1 MTEGSLFTPQSA
13 VSRPRSA
20 LLISPA
26 GPIKEEVLDRGLAS
40 ALDLGVPIDWPTG
53 WRENILQSDGFFAG
67 SDLQRARWLREAI
80 DAEHGDLWMSR
91 GGYGCIRT
99 LQASDAPRGVLTG
112 DRSPTLWGFSD
123 GTALLTAWDRCG
135 WPAWHAP
142 PISQLPRLDDLS
154 RASLELA
161 WKTDQAAPILGLTTR
176 VSGEARGPIA
186 GGNLAV
192 LTSLI
197 GTPWAAD
204 LRDRIVL
211 LEDVAEAPYAIDRML
226 TQLILSG
233 AFEGALGFIIGQFTG
248 LSEGARAEADRVICE
263 RLVPLELPMVTG
275 LPVGHE
281 SQNLPLPYGAG
292 SRLLTVLEAGSDGQ
306 GLLQF
311 EPNS

>member
-1 MTEGSLFTPQSA
+1 MIEGSLFTAQSDPN
-13 VSRPRSA
+13 RPRSA

-26 GPIKEEVLDRGLAS
+26 GPIQEDVLDRGLAK
-40 ALDLGVPIDWPTG
+40 AVELGISIDWPTG
-53 WRENILQSDGFFAG
+53 WRENVLHADGLFAG

-80 DAEHGDLWMSR
+80 DGDHDDIWMSR

-99 LQASDAPRGVLTG
+99 LEASETPRGFLAG
-112 DRSPTLWGFSD
+112 ARSPTLWGFSD
-123 GTALLTAWDRCG
+123 GTALLAAWDRAG

-142 PISQLPRLDDLS
+142 PVSQLPRLDDLS

-161 WKTDQAAPILGLTTR
+161 WKTGQAAPILELTTQ
-176 VSGEARGPIA
+176 VAGQARGPIG

-192 LTSLI
+192 LASCL

-211 LEDVAEAPYAIDRML
+211 LEDVGEAPYAIDRML
-226 TQLILSG
+226 TQLILGG
-233 AFEGALGFIIGQFTG
+233 AFDGALGFVIGQFTG
-248 LSEGARAEADRVICE
+248 LSDRSRSQADEVINE
-263 RLVPLELPMVTG
+263 RLVPLGLPMVTG

-281 SQNLPLPYGAG
+281 SANIPLPFGAG
-292 SRLLTVLEAGSDGQ
+292 SKLLAVLEARTDGH
-306 GLLQF
+306 GLIQF

>member
-1 MTEGSLFTPQSA
+1 MTTGSLFTPQSDE
-13 VSRPRSA
+13 RRTRSA

-40 ALDLGVPIDWPTG
+40 AAELDIPIGWPTG
-53 WRENILQSDGFFAG
+53 WRENVLRCEGLFAG
-67 SDLQRARWLREAI
+67 SDAQRAGWLREAI
-80 DAEHGDLWMSR
+80 DGEHSDIWMSR

-99 LQASDAPRGVLTG
+99 LEASNAPEGLLAG
-112 DRSPTLWGFSD
+112 ARSPTLWGFSD
-123 GTALLTAWDRCG
+123 GTALLAAWDRCG

-142 PISQLPRLDDLS
+142 PISQIPRLDDLS

-161 WKTDQAAPILGLTTR
+161 WKTGQVAPILGLTTQ
-176 VSGEARGPIA
+176 VSGQARGPIA

-192 LTSLI
+192 LTSLL

-211 LEDVAEAPYAIDRML
+211 LEDVGEAPYAIDRML

-248 LSEGARAEADRVICE
+248 LSDRSRAQADAVISE
-263 RLVPLELPMVTG
+263 RLVPLGIPMVTG

-281 SQNLPLPYGAG
+281 SQNLPLPFGAG
-292 SRLLTVLEAGSDGQ
+292 SKLLAVLDANADGH
-306 GLLQF
+306 GLIQF

>member
-1 MTEGSLFTPQSA
+1 MTERSLFTAQRDGL
-13 VSRPRSA
+13 RPRSA
-20 LLISPA
+20 LLFSPA
-26 GPIKEEVLDRGLAS
+26 GPIKEDVLDRGLAS
-40 ALDLGVPIDWPTG
+40 ASELGIPIDWPTG
-53 WRENILQSDGFFAG
+53 WRENVLHSDGLFAG
-67 SDLQRARWLREAI
+67 SDLQRARWLREAM
-80 DAEHGDLWMSR
+80 DGEHEDIWMSR

-99 LQASDAPRGVLTG
+99 LQASGAPGGVLSG
-112 DRSPTLWGFSD
+112 DRPATLWGFSD
-123 GTALLTAWDRCG
+123 GTALLATWDRCG

-161 WKTDQAAPILGLTTR
+161 WKTGQVAPVLGLTSQVPGR
-176 VSGEARGPIA
+176 ARGPIA
-186 GGNLAV
+186 GGNLTV
-192 LTSLI
+192 LMSLV

-211 LEDVAEAPYAIDRML
+211 LEDVGEAPYAIDRML

-233 AFEGALGFIIGQFTG
+233 AFEGALGFIIGEFTG
-248 LSEGARAEADRVICE
+248 LSDRSRAQADRVICE
-263 RLVPLELPMVTG
+263 RLVPLGLPMLTG

-281 SQNLPLPYGAG
+281 SQNLPLPFGAG
-292 SRLLTVLEAGSDGQ
+292 SKLLTILEAGSDGH